1 MFSCSSLGGGRMDGE
16 VRLTFPGGDGEP
28 AATAVIFDVATPK
41 TPSSSGIGYRLPPFD
56 RITWPLYC
64 LPPWE
69 AALY

>member
-41 TPSSSGIGYRLPPFD
+41 TPSSSGSVRMLIS
-56 RITWPLYC
+56 
-64 LPPWE
+64 E
-69 AALY
+69 K